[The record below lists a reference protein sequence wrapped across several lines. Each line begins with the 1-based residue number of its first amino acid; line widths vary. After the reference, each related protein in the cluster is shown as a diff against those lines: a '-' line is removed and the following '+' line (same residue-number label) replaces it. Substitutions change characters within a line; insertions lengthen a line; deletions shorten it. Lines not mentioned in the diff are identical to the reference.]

1 MKNKLFSLAL
11 TITLVLITGIFLTGH
26 GFGVRQNTGFLDDYS
41 LLEPSPYHDDTKRY
55 RKPGIDLGQ
64 YDMFIFEPIDIF
76 YSPDSEYKGIS
87 PEELMLLADSFRDI
101 IVKEFEPKYPVI
113 QTPGKGVL
121 LVRTAITNVKI
132 KKEKRGLFGYIPI
145 GLSVTAM
152 QDVVGHHI
160 MLEDSDIEAEV
171 IDTETGEM
179 VALLVDSK
187 VGKTSEGED
196 TWEALKESLIV
207 HARRL
212 RQIVDEARKTPD

>member
-1 MKNKLFSLAL
+1 MKNKLFPLAS
-11 TITLVLITGIFLTGH
+11 TITLILITGMLITGH
-26 GFGVRQNTGFLDDYS
+26 GFGVRQNIGFLDDYS
-41 LLEPSPYHDDTKRY
+41 LLEPYPYHEDTKKY
-55 RKPGIDLGQ
+55 LKPGIDLVQ
-64 YDMFIFEPIDIF
+64 YDKIIFDPIDIF

-87 PEELMLLADSFRDI
+87 PEELMLLADSFRDL

-187 VGKTSEGED
+187 AGKTSEGED
-196 TWEALKESLIV
+196 TWEAP
-207 HARRL
+207 
-212 RQIVDEARKTPD
+212 PDFGWPGTYFEVTG

>member
-1 MKNKLFSLAL
+1 MKNKLFSLAS
-11 TITLVLITGIFLTGH
+11 TITLILISGIFLAGY

-41 LLEPSPYHDDTKRY
+41 LLEPSPYHEDTKRY
-55 RKPGIDLGQ
+55 RKPGIDLVQ
-64 YDMFIFEPIDIF
+64 YEKIIFDPIDIF

-87 PEELMLLADSFRDI
+87 PEELMLLADFFRDL

-132 KKEKRGLFGYIPI
+132 KKEKRDFFGYIPI
-145 GLSVTAM
+145 GISVTAM
-152 QDVVGHHI
+152 QDMVGHNI

-187 VGKTSEGED
+187 AGKTSEGED

-212 RQIVDEARKTPD
+212 RQTLDEARKTPD